1 MYNIQLHVHTIP
13 SLNGRHPSILLL
25 GYLPAAILH
34 ENKQM
39 GLRKILSTTTTIK
52 MEHSMI
58 LAVNGALEP

>member
-1 MYNIQLHVHTIP
+1 VQIKIIHLHVHTIP

-39 GLRKILSTTTTIK
+39 VLRKNLGSEVTSFYAT
-52 MEHSMI
+52 
-58 LAVNGALEP
+58 PPP